1 MSLPT
6 TALANV
12 RVTSSWI
19 DRPFTE
25 FGDTATK
32 VYYLRCHCLES
43 QYVPPVL
50 DVANLTN
57 ASTAKVFA
65 TRYADP
71 QARWV
76 GDYDFAPSDG
86 GYITFI
92 RRFANIP
99 ATHSEYTDSV
109 VSLPS
114 NFDRVVSLNYLIFR
128 GGDYALSTRLE
139 FKYALNPASIVR
151 VKPFAIKQTAT
162 NAAVQFVTNSGKS
175 LDETTPD
182 GAAFYSSTERAS
194 EATKVSRWM
203 GNIYVGVTPYVKPV
217 DAFSI

>member
-6 TALANV
+6 TALSNV
-12 RVTSSWI
+12 RVIESWT

-25 FGDTATK
+25 FDDTTTK

-57 ASTAKVFA
+57 ANTAKVIA

-71 QARWV
+71 LARWV

-92 RRFANIP
+92 RRFANVP

-109 VSLPS
+109 VSLPAHYDNVPNTS
-114 NFDRVVSLNYLIFR
+114 YLLFA
-128 GGDYALSTRLE
+128 GGDHTLSTRLE
-139 FKYALNPASIVR
+139 YKYALNPASIIR
-151 VKPFAIKQTAT
+151 VKPFVIKQTVS
-162 NAAVQFVTNSGKS
+162 NAPLTYVITDGEGIY
-175 LDETTPD
+175 ETTPD
-182 GAAFYSSTERAS
+182 GSAFYSSAERAS
-194 EATKVSRWM
+194 EATKISRWM
-203 GNIYVGVTPYVKPV
+203 GNIYVGVTPYIKPN
-217 DAFSI
+217 DAY